1 MLTTH
6 LQRPFKSILKKESR
20 NLLKEVI
27 KAVNIDIHHLKTKK
41 KKQLKTELYNTV
53 SHNEFKTMCTWI
65 KKKVNDTQ
73 RTVRQRHS
81 RNFSRDKID
90 LHSKNIQEKLSKN
103 RCFSK
108 DQMSVEKKNKL
119 KRNKTNKKRRI
130 ALTKESEP
138 DQNVINLTCLNLVS
152 P

>member
-1 MLTTH
+1 M
-6 LQRPFKSILKKESR
+6 
-20 NLLKEVI
+20 
-27 KAVNIDIHHLKTKK
+27 
-41 KKQLKTELYNTV
+41 
-53 SHNEFKTMCTWI
+53 
-65 KKKVNDTQ
+65 NDTQ

>member
-1 MLTTH
+1 M
-6 LQRPFKSILKKESR
+6 
-20 NLLKEVI
+20 
-27 KAVNIDIHHLKTKK
+27 
-41 KKQLKTELYNTV
+41 